1 MLLLVLV
8 LAVLVLAALSF
19 VPRLAVLL
27 PVAVILLGVSVLLAL
42 PVLRR

>member
-1 MLLLVLV
+1 MLIVALILLVM
-8 LAVLVLAALSF
+8 VLVALSF

-27 PVAVILLGVSVLLAL
+27 PVGVLLLAVAFLLTL